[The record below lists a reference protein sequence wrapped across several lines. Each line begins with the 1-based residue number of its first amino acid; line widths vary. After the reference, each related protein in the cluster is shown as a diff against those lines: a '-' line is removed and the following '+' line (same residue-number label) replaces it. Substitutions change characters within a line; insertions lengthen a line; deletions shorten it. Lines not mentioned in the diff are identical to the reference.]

1 MTRNNWFDTISGLFI
16 LLIVIQ
22 HILQNCGIYD
32 GYFFERYIVRA
43 FPAFMP
49 WFFYK
54 SGLFFRYN
62 KTGFARSQV
71 NKLLYPFLIWSFI
84 PSLLV
89 LPFYIVD
96 GEIYNYF
103 INILRSLYYAHGVFN
118 APLWFLP
125 SVFFSSLTVYY
136 FTNVRIRLGG

>member
-1 MTRNNWFDTISGLFI
+1 MKRNNWFDTISGLFI

-54 SGLFFRYN
+54 SGLFFRYT
-62 KTGFARSQV
+62 KTGFARGQV

-125 SVFFSSLTVYY
+125 SLFFSSLTVYY